1 MKTKATIVITAI
13 LLTAV
18 LGMVSTASAD
28 YFSDCQQQQ
37 AQRIRQGIARGQITP
52 REAETLY
59 QDQRKL
65 RQMTRY
71 AMADGHLSHKEGR
84 ILLVY
89 LARASDQIDRYKHN
103 PHRMEPP
110 RACRRGHHAFARR

>member
-1 MKTKATIVITAI
+1 MKTKAIIITAI

-28 YFSDCQQQQ
+28 YFSDRQQAQ
-37 AQRIRQGIARGQITP
+37 AQRIRQGIASGQITP
-52 REAETLY
+52 REAEALY

-65 RQMTRY
+65 RLMTDY
-71 AMADGHLSHKEGR
+71 AMADGRLSHKEGR

-89 LARASDQIDRYKHN
+89 MERTSDQIDRYKHN
-103 PHRMEPP
+103 QDRVEPP

>member
-1 MKTKATIVITAI
+1 MKTKVCIVITAI

-28 YFSDCQQQQ
+28 YFSDRQHQQK
-37 AQRIRQGIARGQITP
+37 QRIRQGIASGQITP

-65 RQMTRY
+65 RLMTDY
-71 AMADGHLSHKEGR
+71 AMADGHLSRKEAR

-89 LARASDQIDRYKHN
+89 LELASNQIDRYKHN
-103 PHRMEPP
+103 PHRVKPH
-110 RACRRGHHAFARR
+110 RACRRGPQAFARR

>member
-1 MKTKATIVITAI
+1 MKTKASIVVTAI

-18 LGMVSTASAD
+18 LGMISTARAD
-28 YFSDCQQQQ
+28 YFSDRQQQQ
-37 AQRIRQGIARGQITP
+37 AQRIRQGIASGQITP

-59 QDQRKL
+59 QDQHKL
-65 RQMTRY
+65 RQMTHY

-89 LARASDQIDRYKHN
+89 LERASNQIDLYKHN
-103 PHRMEPP
+103 QHRAEPP
-110 RACRRGHHAFARR
+110 RAGRRGPHVSARR

>member
-18 LGMVSTASAD
+18 MGMVSTASAN
-28 YFSDCQQQQ
+28 YFSDRQQ
-37 AQRIRQGIARGQITP
+37 AQAQQIRQGIASGQITP

-65 RQMTRY
+65 RLMTRS

-89 LARASDQIDRYKHN
+89 LARTSDQIERYKHN
-103 PHRMEPP
+103 QLRVEPR
-110 RACRRGHHAFARR
+110 RACRPGHHAFARR

>member
-1 MKTKATIVITAI
+1 MKTKFSIVITAF

-18 LGMVSTASAD
+18 LGMVSTARAD
-28 YFSDCQQQQ
+28 YFSDRQQQQ
-37 AQRIRQGIARGQITP
+37 AQRIRQGIASGQITP
-52 REAETLY
+52 REAEALY

-65 RQMTRY
+65 HLMTRY

-89 LARASDQIDRYKHN
+89 LERTSDQIYRYKHN
-103 PHRMEPP
+103 PHRVKPP
-110 RACRRGHHAFARR
+110 RAGHRGPHTFACR